1 MRSVCL
7 CGVLHSWPVLAPE
20 RLWRRTL
27 PPRMRGHSIGLVG
40 HKRKPH
46 LHGVFDQPIG
56 QWKEA
61 CKDACTAAGI
71 RYRWHDLRHTF
82 ITVLRNGRRFQSRRS

>member
-7 CGVLHSWPVLAPE
+7 CGVLTLLACF
-20 RLWRRTL
+20 
-27 PPRMRGHSIGLVG
+27 GHGEALAQDTAAEDARPLDPLVG

-56 QWKEA
+56 QWKKA
-61 CKDACTAAGI
+61 
-71 RYRWHDLRHTF
+71 
-82 ITVLRNGRRFQSRRS
+82 